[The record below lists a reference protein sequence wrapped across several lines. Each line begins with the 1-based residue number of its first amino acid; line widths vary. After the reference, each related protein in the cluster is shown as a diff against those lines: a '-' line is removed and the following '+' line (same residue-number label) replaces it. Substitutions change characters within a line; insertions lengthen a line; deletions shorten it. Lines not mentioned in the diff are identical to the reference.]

1 MDCRQ
6 QENNRGNFLIKI
18 FANTHPKP
26 TQDPPNTHS
35 YTLTLTVCLPTER
48 VWRHSTCRLQTEE
61 CQHKSCSSCRTSWG
75 EWSLSALCWS
85 PVHLAPGQTPTHTHT
100 GRRWLTYTH
109 THTQG
114 RCTVLISSASSSWSN
129 TYTHTHTGRWLTYTH
144 THTHREEMALL

>member
-100 GRRWLTYTH
+100 QGDGLPTH
-109 THTQG
+109 
-114 RCTVLISSASSSWSN
+114 
-129 TYTHTHTGRWLTYTH
+129 THTHTGRRWLYCNIMT
-144 THTHREEMALL
+144 RALSTLIGHNFSLEGPILIII